1 MLRLPLL
8 PAPFL
13 DETFGSWFERSAE
26 SYRMEVRDFAS
37 AIIRVDGHR
46 LPRYFDLDCGPPEAL
61 LSALTK
67 YSSLRRSELER
78 LIVQPTAAILSV
90 TDRDAYC
97 PQCFSE
103 DREYGLYYRRTALLD
118 SWTIICERHNC
129 ALGRFE
135 PVQYGATDAISN
147 PSKPAAPRAF
157 LRRSASVMSV
167 KLPHLLCDDG
177 THADRFI
184 GLLRIMLKTTS
195 GRDLLLHI
203 GSASADVLYYEL
215 TGVARLWNRVWHD
228 FERAPLWPPTIDH
241 PLGSIE
247 TRVNAAYVAT
257 YLWDRFDNETS
268 RRGDKVAQLFA
279 DELRRSEQVISRLQ
293 ARWSRSD
300 REQFGMLAG

>member
-13 DETFGSWFERSAE
+13 DETFGSWFERSAA
-26 SYRMEVRDFAS
+26 SYLMEVRDFAS
-37 AIIRVDGHR
+37 AILRVDGHK
-46 LPRYFDLDCGPPEAL
+46 LPGNFDLDCEPPEAL
-61 LSALTK
+61 LCSLAK

-90 TDRDAYC
+90 TNRDAYC
-97 PQCFSE
+97 PQCFSD
-103 DREYGLYYRRTALLD
+103 DREHGVYYRRKAWLD
-118 SWTIICERHNC
+118 SWMISCESHRC

-135 PVQYGATDAISN
+135 PVHYDDTNASRA
-147 PSKPAAPRAF
+147 PSTLTAPRG
-157 LRRSASVMSV
+157 LLHRSPSVISV
-167 KLPHLLCDDG
+167 NLPHLLCDDG

-184 GLLRIMLKTTS
+184 GLMRIMLKTMS

-215 TGVARLWNRVWHD
+215 TGMARLWNRVWHD
-228 FERAPLWPPTIDH
+228 VERTPLWPLAIEH

-257 YLWDRFDNETS
+257 YLWDRLDKETD
-268 RRGDKVAQLFA
+268 RRRNKVTQLFA

-300 REQFGMLAG
+300 REQFGILVA